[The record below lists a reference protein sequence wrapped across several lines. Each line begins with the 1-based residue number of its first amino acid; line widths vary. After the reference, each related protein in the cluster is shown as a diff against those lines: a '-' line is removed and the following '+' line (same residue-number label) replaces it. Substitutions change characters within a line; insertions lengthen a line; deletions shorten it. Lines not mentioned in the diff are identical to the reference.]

1 MILRSKKASSSSLFP
16 DPLLR
21 SVRLRPKRLQ
31 PTDSLTIPLKN
42 STSSKKIIHRSH
54 KNKILST
61 ATSNKTPDPIGQNIN
76 KLNKTTQR
84 FQKKQKNSENST
96 NHPNSSS
103 TSNFNTHSSHTHNR
117 RESHRNKSLSSKASS
132 SKEPK
137 VTKSNT
143 PIQTVKTSSKP
154 INGKLNISSP
164 SFQKTTNFP
173 NPKLP
178 PRPNFSL
185 LSPVSKRKYNDTF
198 ITSTPQL
205 PKRKYNNRGLF
216 TKISDTSSTTHNNI
230 LLPHNIH
237 NQNKSAGLVNV
248 QVIIDKSKDLK
259 LSEYQCFPSSLQTVP
274 STKVYSHLPTRNSKI
289 SLTPLKAIFSPAF
302 NATRKVSDNSF
313 DSFNASR
320 LSEISETSP
329 IKFSFSDLDSK
340 FPSLNDALPLEEFDL
355 SVDSSIINESSSID
369 MLRNISL
376 NVDDIDKH
384 SMSSSSNY
392 EILSSTI
399 DAISTSIT
407 ESHQSISHSDSES
420 CISTDLSQPDVL
432 TPADLS
438 ITSTIS
444 NVSVASTA
452 TTASN
457 CSSNNS
463 DFDIFDFDPYGF
475 MAVIPPVPVEYLN
488 RPFALPPKHH
498 KEHPITLVLDLDETL
513 VHCSVTEIPNP
524 DFTFP
529 VVFNGVAYEVYCRT
543 RPFLKYFLEKVST
556 QFEVVVFTASQQIYA
571 DNLLDRL
578 DPSRS
583 FIKHRLFRDSCVYV
597 GDNYVKDLSVL
608 GRDLS
613 STVIVDN
620 APQAFAYQQSN
631 GIPIES
637 WYEDKSDSE
646 LLKLLGFLESLKN
659 LDDVRPVVESSF
671 RTKERVIFAKFGCYD
686 GVDLSQIPDIFAD
699 NSTNGDISLKT
710 LFKLK
715 NDLYAP
721 PSLPPIIDSHKN
733 ALPLNTFS

>member
-21 SVRLRPKRLQ
+21 SDRLRPKRLQ
-31 PTDSLTIPLKN
+31 PTVNLAIPLKN
-42 STSSKKIIHRSH
+42 STTSKKITPRSP
-54 KNKILST
+54 KNKTLSAAPSNRT
-61 ATSNKTPDPIGQNIN
+61 ADSIGHNIS
-76 KLNKTTQR
+76 KLNKTSQR
-84 FQKKQKNSENST
+84 FQKKQKISENST
-96 NHPNSSS
+96 DHPISSS
-103 TSNFNTHSSHTHNR
+103 TSNYNIHNSDIHNR
-117 RESHRNKSLSSKASS
+117 KESHRNKSLSLKANISKVP
-132 SKEPK
+132 KE
-137 VTKSNT
+137 TKSNT
-143 PIQTVKTSSKP
+143 PFQSTKNSSKP
-154 INGKLNISSP
+154 INGKPNISSP

-185 LSPVSKRKYNDTF
+185 LSPISKRKYNDTF

-205 PKRKYNNRGLF
+205 PKRKYNNKGLF
-216 TKISDTSSTTHNNI
+216 TKIADTPSTTYNNT
-230 LLPHNIH
+230 LLPHSIH
-237 NQNKSAGLVNV
+237 NHNKSAGLVKV
-248 QVIIDKSKDLK
+248 QVFIDKSKNLK
-259 LSEYQCFPSSLQTVP
+259 LSEYQCFPSSLQA
-274 STKVYSHLPTRNSKI
+274 SLKSKVNYHLPARNSMI

-313 DSFNASR
+313 DSFNTSR

-329 IKFSFSDLDSK
+329 IKFSFSDLDSE
-340 FPSLNDALPLEEFDL
+340 FPSLNDFQTLEEIDL
-355 SVDSSIINESSSID
+355 SVESSIINEGSSID
-369 MLRNISL
+369 VYRNINL

-384 SMSSSSNY
+384 SLPSSSNY
-392 EILSSTI
+392 EIPSSTL
-399 DAISTSIT
+399 DVISTSIT
-407 ESHQSISHSDSES
+407 ESLQLISHSDSES
-420 CISTDLSQPDVL
+420 CISTDLSQPDIQ

-457 CSSNNS
+457 CSSNAS

-475 MAVIPPVPVEYLN
+475 MAVIPPVPLEYLN
-488 RPFALPPKHH
+488 RPFALPPKHQ

-529 VVFNGVAYEVYCRT
+529 VVFNGVAYEVFCRT
-543 RPFLKYFLEKVST
+543 RPFLKYFLEKAST

-646 LLKLLGFLESLKN
+646 LLKLLGFLESLKDLN
-659 LDDVRPVVESSF
+659 DVRPVVESSF

-686 GVDLSQIPDIFAD
+686 GVDLSQIPDVFSD
-699 NSTNGDISLKT
+699 STANGDISLKT